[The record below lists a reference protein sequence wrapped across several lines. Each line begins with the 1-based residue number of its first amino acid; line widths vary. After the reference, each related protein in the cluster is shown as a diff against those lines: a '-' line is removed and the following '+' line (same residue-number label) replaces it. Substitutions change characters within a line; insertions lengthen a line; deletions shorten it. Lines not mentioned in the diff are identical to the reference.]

1 MSPFLDKLSAFNHNS
16 IFFYLFYISVY
27 SLFPIYRR
35 ELVTDPIHERY
46 ESPNAQRRQK
56 FLHTTNTTNRIMAQI
71 LAQLGY
77 PGIKSV
83 KTMAESICK

>member
-1 MSPFLDKLSAFNHNS
+1 
-16 IFFYLFYISVY
+16 
-27 SLFPIYRR
+27 
-35 ELVTDPIHERY
+35 VTADPIHERY